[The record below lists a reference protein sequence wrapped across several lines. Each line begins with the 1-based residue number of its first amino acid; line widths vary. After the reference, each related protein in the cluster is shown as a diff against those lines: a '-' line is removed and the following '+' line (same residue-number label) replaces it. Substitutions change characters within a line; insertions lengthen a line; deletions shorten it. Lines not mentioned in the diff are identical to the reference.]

1 MLTAGYAKRYFTLSV
16 TSGELSYSRSSH
28 NPLLRG
34 TIPLALAALNIDYGR
49 REFILDSGADIWHL
63 KASNES
69 EFEVWKTRLEDVWLK
84 ATAGRKKLLQD
95 QVEGHEIPSEWR
107 QVEGLV
113 ERLEMMKDFVKGI
126 VQDTNLET
134 SRSREHSGRHLSV
147 KKSIDT
153 LKDLSAKQ
161 KEGKGG
167 MKIFRKK
174 EKPTPPV
181 SPSREPS
188 NNSVKLG
195 SHGNR
200 RSFVIWLILDD
211 FLDNIITPKLTS
223 LEQNLESILSSFHGV
238 LSTLRVKSATMTQ
251 GMPGISSRRAST
263 QSSRHS
269 MDSAP
274 DDWYDAISAHP
285 EEGLITVVEQGS
297 ESEERAD
304 ESTEDEDDLAA
315 LREGAVS
322 PLLTRVPDGIQN
334 SKKELY
340 PLSEW
345 RGRIVK
351 RRTTLPTRITI
362 PPPSL
367 LAFLRKNVFP
377 FVSHSLTYRL
387 ARISVPSPCRLR
399 LTSQRLFYNVSPK
412 T

>member
-1 MLTAGYAKRYFTLSV
+1 
-16 TSGELSYSRSSH
+16 
-28 NPLLRG
+28 
-34 TIPLALAALNIDYGR
+34 
-49 REFILDSGADIWHL
+49 
-63 KASNES
+63 
-69 EFEVWKTRLEDVWLK
+69 
-84 ATAGRKKLLQD
+84 
-95 QVEGHEIPSEWR
+95 
-107 QVEGLV
+107 
-113 ERLEMMKDFVKGI
+113 
-126 VQDTNLET
+126 
-134 SRSREHSGRHLSV
+134 
-147 KKSIDT
+147 
-153 LKDLSAKQ
+153 
-161 KEGKGG
+161 
-167 MKIFRKK
+167 
-174 EKPTPPV
+174 
-181 SPSREPS
+181 
-188 NNSVKLG
+188 
-195 SHGNR
+195 
-200 RSFVIWLILDD
+200 
-211 FLDNIITPKLTS
+211 
-223 LEQNLESILSSFHGV
+223 
-238 LSTLRVKSATMTQ
+238 
-251 GMPGISSRRAST
+251 
-263 QSSRHS
+263 

-274 DDWYDAISAHP
+274 DDWYDAQSISAHP

-322 PLLTRVPDGIQN
+322 PLLTRVPVGIQN

-377 FVSHSLTYRL
+377 FVSQFLTSRL